1 MESLQEVLSCSSS
14 SSLRNNMESLQE
26 VLSCSSSSSLR
37 NNMESLTGS
46 PQLLLLLVS
55 EEQHG
60 VPDRKSSAVPPPRL

>member
-1 MESLQEVLSCSSS
+1 MESLTGSPQLLLLLVSEEQHGVADRKSSAVPP
-14 SSLRNNMESLQE
+14 L
-26 VLSCSSSSSLR
+26 SLR

-60 VPDRKSSAVPPPRL
+60 VPDRKSSAAPPPRL